1 MEFTIEANNLVKK
14 YGNFTAADNISFSIK
29 KGEIFGLL
37 GPNGAGKST
46 TFKMLCGLIRPSG
59 GYSSIMGVRMDE
71 NPSCARSF
79 LGYMA
84 QRFSLFGGFEREAE
98 FEFLCRGIRAF
109 RV

>member
-29 KGEIFGLL
+29 KEKYSDYWDQTV
-37 GPNGAGKST
+37 PEKST

-79 LGYMA
+79 
-84 QRFSLFGGFEREAE
+84 
-98 FEFLCRGIRAF
+98 
-109 RV
+109 